1 VTFNVFKDE
10 EVTFNVFKAMKNPTD
25 NDECYQVDIV
35 DKQTVEKF
43 EEKHK
48 LPLEACI
55 IHSDSTTE
63 ANIARRE
70 WVPT

>member
-1 VTFNVFKDE
+1 
-10 EVTFNVFKAMKNPTD
+10 MKNPTD
-25 NDECYQVDIV
+25 NDECYQIDIV
-35 DKQTVEKF
+35 DKLTVEKF